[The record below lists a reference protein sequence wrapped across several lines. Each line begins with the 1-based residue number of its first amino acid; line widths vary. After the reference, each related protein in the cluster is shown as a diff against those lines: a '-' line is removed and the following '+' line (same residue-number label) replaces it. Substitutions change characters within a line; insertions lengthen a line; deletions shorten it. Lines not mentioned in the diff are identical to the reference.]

1 MAPTTFEMYA
11 AFARND
17 PAKGRKSQARITRTL
32 TFPNIHELERE
43 RLTDALAGIAAGL
56 AQTSTCSEC
65 GRAAEHLI
73 DGKGST
79 CARKAS

>member
-1 MAPTTFEMYA
+1 MATTAELYA
-11 AFARND
+11 AFTAKN
-17 PAKGRKSQARITRTL
+17 PAKGRKYKARIEADLAGTA
-32 TFPNIHELERE
+32 IHPIERE
-43 RLTDALAGIAAGL
+43 RLTEALAGIAAGL
-56 AQTSTCSEC
+56 AESSTCSDC